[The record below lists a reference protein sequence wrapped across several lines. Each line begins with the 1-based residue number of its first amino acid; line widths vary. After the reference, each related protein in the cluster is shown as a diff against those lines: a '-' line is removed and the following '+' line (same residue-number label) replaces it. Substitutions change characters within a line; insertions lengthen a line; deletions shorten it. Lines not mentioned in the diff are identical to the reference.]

1 MNNKKSSFFGSVR
14 GKFILTGVL
23 GVIAAL
29 IIGVVGITSISRNSK
44 NSEIVA
50 LVDEISVKQAEN
62 LANDALYQYYVEKSY
77 IDTTIDNLSS
87 MNTNANKLKSIA
99 DASYSASVNSI
110 IENINKGSANYAEI
124 LNIHNSRGYDANSG
138 VYKQFMDASTELSDS
153 FKVLV
158 NNNDWVEIKWI
169 DTAMWVGEKVE
180 IGGAEYVKVIYERE
194 LPAVGKR
201 NTVGFRVGGTLTY
214 NKNYYVTN
222 IVLMNENE
230 ECPID
235 LTTRPSLSKSG
246 DGLAS
251 AEISEFNGKP
261 AIKVTGKFNADN
273 QGWEEVS
280 VGVPIEDYDLEK
292 YPVLHYEIYF
302 EPTDGITYEYKYGG
316 FISGLY
322 SFSGALTDLDTMVK
336 EYSKLVVEGK
346 DVTANIAEIE
356 ALFAELEANIPK
368 YTTDPSLAE
377 DSLAKLQTKKALF
390 DKLKEEDLKTLEIK
404 ADNATINASISETCA
419 KVQSAATANMEAVKK
434 SVSAII
440 LAVLVVSVAILAVIV
455 IIVSRSITKSVNSF
469 DEALGQIAE
478 GNVSVRANDS
488 GNDEFAEF
496 SRSLN
501 GFMDNL
507 EGTIVKLKD
516 VTKVLAESGALLE
529 ESANKTR
536 DVAGEINTT
545 VGEITKGAAEQA
557 RDIENSSHKILN
569 MRGNINDIIESVST
583 LSGTSKEM
591 SEKESEATGI
601 MTSLTASSDK
611 TTAAFSGIADQV
623 RKTDESVK
631 KISEAVE
638 LISSIAEQT
647 NLLSLNASIEAAR
660 AGEMGK
666 GFAVVAGEISKLAEQ
681 TNESTNIIAG
691 IITNL
696 SEESKQTVETI
707 NEVTA
712 MIEDQKVKVDETRE
726 KFDGVSNGIRFTEDA
741 VRGVLKQAE
750 ASGSA
755 GEQLVD
761 LMTNLSAISEEN
773 AASAETTS
781 EAMHDLNK
789 STVQLAKT
797 AQELKRL
804 STELNGDLDF
814 FNV

>member
-99 DASYSASVNSI
+99 DASYSASINSI
-110 IENINKGSANYAEI
+110 IENINQGSANYAEI
-124 LNIHNSRGYDANSG
+124 LNIHNSRGYDAGSG
-138 VYKQFMDASTELSDS
+138 VYKQFIDASADLNDS

-201 NTVGFRVGGTLTY
+201 NNMGFRVGGTLTY
-214 NKNYYVTN
+214 DKNYYITNVTL
-222 IVLMNENE
+222 VSDTDK
-230 ECPID
+230 CSID
-235 LTTRPSLSKSG
+235 LSQVSALQLSG
-246 DGLAS
+246 DGLAT
-251 AEISEFNGKP
+251 AEVTEFNGAP
-261 AIKVTGKFNADN
+261 AIKVTGKFNAAN
-273 QGWEEVS
+273 QGWEETA
-280 VGVPIEDYDLEK
+280 VGIPIVDYDLEQ
-292 YPVLHYEIYF
+292 YPRLYYEIYF
-302 EPTDGITYEYKYGG
+302 EPTDGVTYEYKYGG
-316 FISGLY
+316 SISGVY
-322 SFSGALTDLDTMVK
+322 GFSTSLTNLDSLVK

-356 ALFAELEANIPK
+356 ALFTELEANIPK

-390 DKLKEEDLKTLEIK
+390 EQLKEEDLKTLEIK
-404 ADNATINASISETCA
+404 ADNATIKASISETCA

-440 LAVLVVSVAILAVIV
+440 MAVLVVSIVILAIMVVIV
-455 IIVSRSITKSVNSF
+455 GRSITKSVSSF

-478 GNVSVRANDS
+478 GNVSVRADDS
-488 GNDEFAEF
+488 GKDEFAEF

-507 EGTIVKLKD
+507 EGIIVKLKD

-536 DVAGEINTT
+536 DVAGDISTT

-557 RDIENSSHKILN
+557 RDIEDSSHKILN

-583 LSGTSKEM
+583 LSGTSKDM
-591 SEKESEATGI
+591 SAKESEAAGI
-601 MTSLTASSDK
+601 MTSLTESSDK

-623 RKTDESVK
+623 KKTDESVK

-726 KFDGVSNGIRFTEDA
+726 KFDGVSDGIRYTEDA

-781 EAMHDLNK
+781 EAMHDLNE

-804 STELNGDLDF
+804 SAELSEDLDF